1 MVHLRSGPCP
11 PVPGSP
17 YAASVHVA
25 SLGLSVLKGSAQD
38 HPTSLRLTGHGP
50 VGDRAF
56 CCVDPAAARVLRTVE
71 NPSLLRL
78 RARHLDEPSSGE
90 GELVVEVPG
99 EGTLRAPV
107 RASGELAADYWGRTA
122 RLDVLDGPWA
132 AALSRF
138 LGRDVVLARA
148 RPRDVV
154 YGGGV
159 TLVTTSSLRETARRA
174 GTVTTDS
181 SDTAAATA
189 ATAEALLAD
198 AERWRASVVV
208 DTGDAAPFVEDGW
221 VGRRLHVGPVD
232 LRVTGGVARCAVVRL
247 RPRDGSREGWDP
259 LALLARDRVPADAP
273 RPEVVFGVEAEVV
286 RPGTVSLGD
295 GVSLGDEAPDGEP
308 PGVAVADG

>member
-1 MVHLRSGPCP
+1 M
-11 PVPGSP
+11 
-17 YAASVHVA
+17 HVA

-38 HPTSLRLTGHGP
+38 HPTSLELAGHGP

-56 CCVDPAAARVLRTVE
+56 CCVDPVAARVLRTVE
-71 NPSLLRL
+71 NRSLLRL
-78 RARHLDEPSSGE
+78 RARYLAEPSSGG

-107 RASGELAADYWGRTA
+107 RTTGELSADYWGRTA
-122 RLDVLDGPWA
+122 RLDVVDGPWA

-148 RPRDVV
+148 RPRGVV

-174 GTVTTDS
+174 AVSTADEATDHAVTDHAV
-181 SDTAAATA
+181 SDHAA
-189 ATAEALLAD
+189 LIAD

-208 DTGDAAPFVEDGW
+208 DTGDAEPFVEDGW
-221 VGRRLHVGPVD
+221 VGRPLRVGAVE

-247 RPRDGSREGWDP
+247 RPREGTRDDWDP
-259 LALLARDRVPADAP
+259 LALLARDRIPADAP

-286 RPGTVSLGD
+286 RPGRVQFGD
-295 GVSLGDEAPDGEP
+295 PVTAG
-308 PGVAVADG
+308 

>member
-1 MVHLRSGPCP
+1 M
-11 PVPGSP
+11 
-17 YAASVHVA
+17 HVT

-38 HPTSLRLTGHGP
+38 HPASLRFAAHGP

-56 CCVDPAAARVLRTVE
+56 CCVDPVAARVLRTVE

-78 RARHLDEPSSGE
+78 RARHLDETSSGA

-99 EGTLRAPV
+99 EGALRAPV
-107 RASGELAADYWGRTA
+107 RAAGELSADYWGRTA

-132 AALSRF
+132 TALSRF

-159 TLVTTSSLRETARRA
+159 TLVTTSSLREAARRA
-174 GTVTTDS
+174 GDPATESLTD
-181 SDTAAATA
+181 DAA
-189 ATAEALLAD
+189 LVAD

-208 DTGDAAPFVEDGW
+208 DTGDAGPFVEDGW
-221 VGRRLHVGPVD
+221 VGRRLQVGDVG

-247 RPRDGSREGWDP
+247 RPREGTRDAWDP
-259 LALLARDRVPADAP
+259 LALLARDRIPAGAP

-286 RPGTVSLGD
+286 RPGTVQFGD
-295 GVSLGDEAPDGEP
+295 PVTAG
-308 PGVAVADG
+308 

>member
-1 MVHLRSGPCP
+1 
-11 PVPGSP
+11 
-17 YAASVHVA
+17 VHVT

-38 HPTSLRLTGHGP
+38 HPASLPFAAHGP
-50 VGDRAF
+50 VGDRSF

-78 RARHLDEPSSGE
+78 RARQIGE
-90 GELVVEVPG
+90 GSSRGEELVVEVPG

-107 RASGELAADYWGRTA
+107 RVAGELSADYWGRTA

-138 LGRDVVLARA
+138 LGREVVLARA

-159 TLVTTSSLRETARRA
+159 TVVTTSSLRETARRA
-174 GTVTTDS
+174 GVADVPA
-181 SDTAAATA
+181 DDAA
-189 ATAEALLAD
+189 LVAD

-208 DTGDAAPFVEDGW
+208 DTGDAEPFVEDGW
-221 VGRRLHVGPVD
+221 VGRRLQVGAVE
-232 LRVTGGVARCAVVRL
+232 LRVTGRVARCAVVRL
-247 RPRDGSREGWDP
+247 RPREGTRDSWDP
-259 LALLARDRVPADAP
+259 LALLARDRIPADAP

-286 RPGTVSLGD
+286 RAGTVHVGD
-295 GVSLGDEAPDGEP
+295 TVQVEDPVQLSDPAQVRDPATAG
-308 PGVAVADG
+308 